1 VKGAIGVGA
10 GLDIVLGVGLLAAC
24 MPAVRRLEPLA
35 GGVLAGL
42 AALLVLVL
50 STPDERRV
58 LSGVFRGG
66 EAALPDDVHVLFRRD
81 GKTATVGMLRWPDG
95 TVSIT
100 TNGKPDAAIMMD
112 EGLPFGDE
120 FTMVFAGTL
129 PLAFH
134 PQAKLAA
141 NIGFGSG
148 LTTHTLLSTPQ
159 LTRVDTIEIEPAMVE
174 AARGFLPHVRNAY
187 QDPRSR
193 IHIEDAKTFFS
204 KHGTRYDIIVSE
216 PSNPWVSGVASLFS
230 EEFYARVKTHLAPGG
245 VFVQWLQLYE
255 TDPALLASV
264 MKALSP
270 HFEDYVVFNA
280 NDSDM
285 LIVAKARGMLPALD
299 AGTLRQPGLAQELAR
314 LDIHTVEDLA
324 ARKLAGK
331 AVLDPMFA
339 SYGVP
344 PNSDYFPY
352 VDQHAAKARFVDS
365 SAIGLTHLSVHPL
378 PLLEMA
384 GREKGP
390 AGLTGRRME
399 HEVIRSEAVAGAR
412 ALRDAIVTGRYEQV
426 PGTVQRSALLPALL
440 LTQCSSGLPDSAW
453 VDTLL
458 RLGETIVPHLSKEEL
473 EPVWKR
479 LEGAPCFARLT
490 DKQREWYWLVR
501 SVGRR
506 DGVRMAAH
514 AKTILASGWAARSPQ
529 DARYAVMA
537 GLLGHV
543 SKGTPGQGFVMWLN
557 YGQRV
562 LPLEAIDARLLIG
575 MTATEKRPAEQVA
588 GHAQPAAPP
597 N

>member
-1 VKGAIGVGA
+1 
-10 GLDIVLGVGLLAAC
+10 
-24 MPAVRRLEPLA
+24 
-35 GGVLAGL
+35 
-42 AALLVLVL
+42 
-50 STPDERRV
+50 
-58 LSGVFRGG
+58 
-66 EAALPDDVHVLFRRD
+66 
-81 GKTATVGMLRWPDG
+81 
-95 TVSIT
+95 
-100 TNGKPDAAIMMD
+100 
-112 EGLPFGDE
+112 
-120 FTMVFAGTL
+120 MVFAGTL

-159 LTRVDTIEIEPAMVE
+159 LTRVDTIEIEPAMVQG
-174 AARGFLPHVRNAY
+174 ARHFLPRVRNAY
-187 QDPRSR
+187 EDPRSR

-204 KHGTRYDIIVSE
+204 KHRTRYDIIVSE

-230 EEFYARVKTHLAPGG
+230 EEFYARVKTHLAPDG

-299 AGTLRQPGLAQELAR
+299 AVTLRHPGLAWELER
-314 LDIHTVEDLA
+314 LDIHTVDDLA

-352 VDQHAAKARFVDS
+352 VDQHAAKARFVGTFT
-365 SAIGLTHLSVHPL
+365 AGLSELRLHPL

-384 GREKGP
+384 ANERRPRAPGG
-390 AGLTGRRME
+390 AGAETRA
-399 HEVIRSEAVAGAR
+399 AVAAGAR

-490 DKQREWYWLVR
+490 AKQREWYLLVR

-506 DGVRMAAH
+506 DGVQMAAH
-514 AKTILASGWAARSPQ
+514 AKTILASGWAARSLE

-588 GHAQPAAPP
+588 RHAQPAAPP

>member
-1 VKGAIGVGA
+1 
-10 GLDIVLGVGLLAAC
+10 LDIVLGVGLLAMC

-35 GGVLAGL
+35 GGALAGL
-42 AALLVLVL
+42 AFVMVLAL

-66 EAALPDDVHVLFRRD
+66 EAALPGDVHVLFRRD

-120 FTMVFAGTL
+120 FTMVFAGAL
-129 PLAFH
+129 PLAFN
-134 PQAKLAA
+134 PGAKLAA

-159 LTRVDTIEIEPAMVE
+159 LERVDTIEIEPAMVE

-187 QDPRSR
+187 QDPRSH

-230 EEFYARVKTHLAPGG
+230 EEFYARVKTYLKPDG

-264 MKALSP
+264 MQALSP
-270 HFEDYVVFNA
+270 HFSDYVVFNA

-285 LIVAKARGMLPALD
+285 LIVARPQGTLPALD
-299 AGTLRQPGLAQELAR
+299 GATLRQPGLAGELAR
-314 LDIHTVEDLA
+314 LGVHTREDLL

-365 SAIGLTHLSVHPL
+365 SAIGLPNLSMHPL

-384 GREKGP
+384 SREPRPP
-390 AGLTGRRME
+390 ASGATRIDP
-399 HEVIRSEAVAGAR
+399 EVARFEAVAGAH
-412 ALRDAIVTGRYEQV
+412 ALRDAIVSGDYERV
-426 PGTVQRSALLPALL
+426 PGSVKRTAMMPALL
-440 LTQCSSGLPDSAW
+440 LKQCPGALPDSAW

-458 RLGETIVPHLSKEEL
+458 KLGETIVPYLSKEEL

-479 LEGAPCFARLT
+479 LEGTPCFARLT
-490 DKQREWYWLVR
+490 DKQREWYLLVR
-501 SVGRR
+501 AVGRR
-506 DGVRMAAH
+506 EGERMAGH
-514 AKTILASGWAARSPQ
+514 AKTILSRGWATRSVE

-543 SKGTPGQGFVMWLN
+543 AKGTPGQGFMLWLQH
-557 YGQRV
+557 GQRI
-562 LPLEAIDARLLIG
+562 LPLESMDARLLIG
-575 MTATEKRPAEQVA
+575 LTAAGNQPAERVA
-588 GHAQPAAPP
+588 SQAPRATPA